1 MTEIEHIDPR
11 KFALAQ
17 APRRKLA
24 ESVAEQL
31 MHVLKDMPAGAKLP
45 PEKELM
51 QQLGVGRSTV
61 REALKGLEVMGVI
74 EIRHGQGAFVAD
86 PSPSDGT
93 EGISQALAKGVTHE
107 LLEARHII
115 EVAITQLAAQRR
127 TETDLQEIE
136 ADLSEHERALREPG
150 TPAKPA
156 MRFHTLLAQAAH
168 NDVLASMFDSF
179 AKLMV
184 DRGPRLYERVPNFAA
199 WEVEQHRAIFEAIK
213 AGQVEQAATLMA
225 HHVDAMA
232 EHYRQAGTA

>member
-1 MTEIEHIDPR
+1 MTEIEQIDPK
-11 KFALAQ
+11 KFSLAQ

-31 MHVLKDMPAGAKLP
+31 MDVLKTLAPGTKLP
-45 PEKELM
+45 PEKDLM

-74 EIRHGQGAFVAD
+74 EIRHGQGAFV
-86 PSPSDGT
+86 T
-93 EGISQALAKGVTHE
+93 EAQASSRDESFSQALAKGVTHE

-115 EVAITQLAAQRR
+115 EVAIARLAAQRR
-127 TETDLQEIE
+127 TEADLLEVETDLR
-136 ADLSEHERALREPG
+136 EHVRALQGAEP
-150 TPAKPA
+150 PARPA

-184 DRGPRLYERVPNFAA
+184 DRGPRLYERIPNFAA
-199 WEVEQHRAIFEAIK
+199 WEVAQHRAIFEAIK
-213 AGQVEQAATLMA
+213 ASDVEQAASLMA
-225 HHVDAMA
+225 QHVEAMA
-232 EHYRQAGTA
+232 EHYRQAGAA